1 MQQIWVIISACCL
14 GCYVGFRSEWRLC
27 EPYSSNDSSQARV
40 SADFGQKSSAYWCFK
55 GKTLQRQTKKSA
67 KKPSLLS
74 VCVLYAG
81 AAGAWGECR
90 FSDSRVSQYIG
101 WICPALR
108 RI

>member
-1 MQQIWVIISACCL
+1 MQQIWVIISACCVV
-14 GCYVGFRSEWRLC
+14 YVGFRSEWRLC

-55 GKTLQRQTKKSA
+55 GKTLKRQTKKMCQNT
-67 KKPSLLS
+67 KPTKC
-74 VCVLYAG
+74 VCGLYAG

-90 FSDSRVSQYIG
+90 FSDSRVSQYTR